1 MATKPIFRIVLISI
15 ASLAGIM
22 EGFST
27 DFVSP
32 YPKGSFKSDTLKS
45 KVETW
50 TAAELWAKSVSQNL
64 KLEDNAIV
72 LEDNLL
78 IENDALTL
86 GSIRSEAWDTLSK
99 GRIIRKVLELP
110 VLPAKNAWISMLIYP
125 IVPTEPMSGG
135 KLEFR
140 VNGNEPIIYELRHFW
155 TSVPVPVAYLKK
167 GRNLIELR
175 VHKQNEKFR
184 IPMALSS
191 VIRNAIGQT
200 SSFTGNSK
208 RSVDNGKTWN
218 YAGSSSN
225 IAEYPIRL
233 KMQAYAKKAWLQT
246 PVINLADKALKEVM
260 YFPVNVEVVELK
272 PRILNTEGSK
282 WNTRIRSGNTHQPEA
297 GGWTAWQNFDGST
310 LPAGGKHR
318 FVQLEYNIDP
328 GTGNSMPKILGLDLK
343 SKWQSNSTGAGIF
356 ITEVKNYPMIRSS
369 FDFVH
374 ENPALPE
381 LQEFRKQFK
390 LDQVVDGAK
399 TEWEKIKRL
408 RAWTAANWDWF
419 LPNSEF
425 EDFLSWDAS
434 KILSGPTAPGNLSK
448 RGGNCLH
455 YAIVFAQ
462 ACQSFGIPAR
472 IVNTN
477 YAIWG
482 GHELVEI
489 WSRDYEKWIMLDP
502 NFDSMFYLKKDGIPL
517 NILELH
523 DLFLKTYYP
532 GGEIIDR
539 DKWSFE
545 DRDMRANRFN
555 PNDLPIAIDVGGNAF
570 SGQINKDYVW
580 WKATFNKSNPGYSG
594 GYGFY
599 NTAEVRW
606 LPRSNWL
613 SQKLPLPVTHGRT
626 HWGWDGYY
634 AWTDDQTP
642 ETPEHRYFVRRE
654 KDMYARLCSVD
665 FSVIQIS
672 EGLLKIN
679 MATDTPGFSHY
690 NLLINGVKVSV
701 RGSSAIVNLVQGL
714 NVIKASSVDSL
725 GNTGSLSGLKINY
738 LRAN

>member
-1 MATKPIFRIVLISI
+1 MTPKIIFKIILVSI

-50 TAAELWAKSVSQNL
+50 TAAELWSKSVSQNL
-64 KLEDNAIV
+64 KLEDNAII

-125 IVPTEPMSGG
+125 MVPAEPLSGG

-140 VNGNEPIIYELRHFW
+140 VNGNKPIIYELRHFW
-155 TSVPVPVAYLKK
+155 TSVPVPVSYLKR

-175 VHKQNEKFR
+175 VHKPNEKFR
-184 IPMALSS
+184 IPMALNSI
-191 VIRNAIGQT
+191 IRNAIGQPT
-200 SSFTGNSK
+200 SFTGKSE
-208 RSVDNGKTWN
+208 RSIDNGKSWK

-233 KMQAYAKKAWLQT
+233 KMQAYSKKAWLQT
-246 PVINLADKALKEVM
+246 PVINLADNALKEVM
-260 YFPVNVEVVELK
+260 YFPITVEVAELK

-282 WNTRIRSGNTHQPEA
+282 WKTRIRSGNTHQPEA

-310 LPAGGKHR
+310 LPAAEKHR
-318 FVQLEYNIDP
+318 FVQLEYSIDP
-328 GTGNSMPKILGLDLK
+328 GTGNNTSKILGLELK
-343 SKWQSNSTGAGIF
+343 SKWRSNSTGTGIF
-356 ITEVKNYPMIRSS
+356 ITEVKNYPLIRSS

-434 KILSGPTAPGNLSK
+434 KILNGTTAPGNLSK

-482 GHELVEI
+482 GHELVEV
-489 WSRDYEKWIMLDP
+489 WSRDYEKWIMADP
-502 NFDSMFYLKKDGIPL
+502 NFDTMFYDKKTGIPL

-545 DRDMRANRFN
+545 DRDMRANRIN
-555 PNDLPIAIDVGGNAF
+555 PNDLPIAIEVGGNAY

-654 KDMYARLCSVD
+654 KDMYGRLFGVD

-679 MATDTPGFSHY
+679 MATDTPGFKHFEIKFNKDIIYEKTSS
-690 NLLINGVKVSV
+690 LSIKLVSGVNTIEIRSIDV
-701 RGSSAIVNLVQGL
+701 
-714 NVIKASSVDSL
+714 L
-725 GNTGSLSGLKINY
+725 GNQGSKSMLKVNY
-738 LRAN
+738 KLPN